1 MPDPQIRIIY
11 FGTPDFAVAALEAL
25 VHDGFNVVAVVTAP
39 DKPSGRGLKLQQS
52 PVKVKALALNFPVL
66 QPESMKDELFLKE
79 LSSFSPD
86 IQVVVA
92 FRKLPA
98 AVWQLPKLGTFNLH
112 ASLLPQYRGAAPIN
126 WAVIN
131 GESQTGLTTFFLDDK
146 IDTGKIILQEVM
158 PIESHDDA
166 GQLHDR
172 MMTAGAKLVS
182 KTVNLIVTKQ
192 VALTDQASLEPG
204 NVLHNAPK
212 LNKENCRIA
221 WDHPATAI
229 RNFIRG
235 LCPYPGAIAELNT
248 GTEVVYLKIFKTSL
262 ISSEMMLQAG
272 EIATDNKSFI
282 RVGTGAGFLEILE
295 LQVAGRKR
303 MPVVDFLRGTK
314 LEPGLKFVS

>member
-1 MPDPQIRIIY
+1 
-11 FGTPDFAVAALEAL
+11 
-25 VHDGFNVVAVVTAP
+25 
-39 DKPSGRGLKLQQS
+39 
-52 PVKVKALALNFPVL
+52 
-66 QPESMKDELFLKE
+66 
-79 LSSFSPD
+79 
-86 IQVVVA
+86 
-92 FRKLPA
+92 
-98 AVWQLPKLGTFNLH
+98 
-112 ASLLPQYRGAAPIN
+112 
-126 WAVIN
+126 
-131 GESQTGLTTFFLDDK
+131 
-146 IDTGKIILQEVM
+146 
-158 PIESHDDA
+158 
-166 GQLHDR
+166 